1 MIQTINNYDD
11 YQQII
16 QDEKAVL
23 FYFSHEQCNVC
34 KVLKPKIAEL
44 LGTDFPEMKMFY
56 IDTVNL
62 PLISGQERIFAVPT
76 LIVFFEGKEYI
87 RKSRNIGLD
96 ELRREIERPYGFI
109 FEDKQ

>member
-1 MIQTINNYDD
+1 MIHTIQSFEE
-11 YQQII
+11 YQKLVQH
-16 QDEKAVL
+16 EKAIL

-44 LGTDFPEMKMFY
+44 IEQDFPEMQMY
-56 IDTVNL
+56 YVDTVNL
-62 PLISGQERIFAVPT
+62 PLIAGQERIFAVPT

-109 FEDKQ
+109 FET